1 MSGSTIV
8 NVDHDNNNDNK
19 TNALLGDVSTGNGSL
34 QGYGYEEEGGRC
46 LFKRILAT
54 AGFSPT
60 EAGVFSPGCRVK
72 IGEVLNLHQDCRN
85 KLRQTLEGGLGS

>member
-34 QGYGYEEEGGRC
+34 QGYGYEEDQG
-46 LFKRILAT
+46 
-54 AGFSPT
+54 
-60 EAGVFSPGCRVK
+60 
-72 IGEVLNLHQDCRN
+72 
-85 KLRQTLEGGLGS
+85 